1 MATATDICIAAD
13 TATITVGTGGGAII
27 MAGTVTI
34 ATTERASLPKPLSP
48 IHCPGESDVQ

>member
-13 TATITVGTGGGAII
+13 TGTITVGTGGGAII